1 MCMFLVSNRKR
12 WVTPSFDSFTDDDV
26 PPAKKTT
33 AKKIPFDANEAPAP
47 VVSKENSS
55 STWLEKYRPKTIDDL
70 VIHPKKL
77 KEVEEWFCKHQANQ
91 CEKYL
96 ILVGPCGC
104 GKTVSLRAV
113 AKKFDFDVT
122 EWITPL
128 DRDFNPNLYGDEQTY
143 QNAADVFEQFL
154 TRASRYPS
162 LLSLQ
167 KSKIILVKDFPNIFL
182 QKPEILHGILRKYS
196 SMNTYPV
203 AFVCNDDNLV
213 RNLLPDHIRNECNM
227 HTIKFNPVHCQA
239 VVKALERVLNLERK
253 FNPNVET
260 PENIDLEAVY
270 QSSAGDLR
278 SAILKLYFNVKAID
292 GVNRTESMVNQGR
305 TVVAKRKRATKGRKG
320 AKSKSGDVKEETDK
334 DENIDLFHLLGRVLY
349 SSRQYTKENPQEY
362 RFVHDPNELVD
373 TCSSQPSSFISFL
386 QENYASRFSSIKSIS
401 KAANHL
407 SCADVLLSNIS
418 KETDTTALTVAV
430 RGLMVA
436 NDKPVKSF
444 KPFVKA
450 HSSEDM
456 LRTSFA
462 DEIRHAFPD
471 FQHSPRDIMLYTLP
485 LLNTSPFQFDNAQTE
500 IVNKLLGSFR
510 K

>member
-1 MCMFLVSNRKR
+1 MS
-12 WVTPSFDSFTDDDV
+12 
-26 PPAKKTT
+26 
-33 AKKIPFDANEAPAP
+33 
-47 VVSKENSS
+47 SS
-55 STWLEKYRPKTIDDL
+55 STWLEKYRPKSIDDL

-77 KEVEEWFCKHQANQ
+77 KEVEEWFVKHQANP

-128 DRDFNPNLYGDEQTY
+128 DRDFNPTLHGDEQTY
-143 QNAADVFEQFL
+143 QNAAEVFEQFL

-213 RNLLPDHIRNECNM
+213 RNLLPDHVRSECNM

-239 VVKALERVLNLERK
+239 VVKALERVLSLERK
-253 FNPNVET
+253 FNPNVKM

-278 SAILKLYFNVKAID
+278 SAILKLYFNVNAID
-292 GVNRTESMVNQGR
+292 GIPVSMVR
-305 TVVAKRKRATKGRKG
+305 KTVVAKKKGAAKGRKG
-320 AKSKSGDVKEETDK
+320 SKSGDVKEETDK
-334 DENIDLFHLLGRVLY
+334 DENIDFFHLLGRVLY
-349 SSRQYTKENPQEY
+349 SSRQYAKENAQEY
-362 RFVHDPNELVD
+362 KFVHDPNELVD
-373 TCSSQPSSFISFL
+373 TCSCQPSSFISFL
-386 QENYASRFSSIKSIS
+386 QENYASRFSNIRSIS
-401 KAANHL
+401 KAADHL
-407 SCADVLLSNIS
+407 SCADVLLSNIN
-418 KETDTTALTVAV
+418 KDTDTTALSVAI
-430 RGLMVA
+430 RGLMVS

-450 HSSEDM
+450 KSSEDM

-462 DEIRHAFPD
+462 DEIRRAFPD
-471 FQHSPRDIMLYTLP
+471 FQHSPRDVALYTLP
-485 LLNTSPFQFDNAQTE
+485 LLNKSSFQFNDAQME
-500 IVNKLLGSFR
+500 IVNKLSASFR